1 MSLAPVALITG
12 GARRIGA
19 EICRSLHAAGFNIA
33 IHCRNSKEEALALAA
48 TLNAARENSASVHRA
63 DLSKQ
68 EDLLS
73 LAADIDKHWGRL
85 DTLINNASSFYST
98 PLVSATLEQWD
109 DLMSSN
115 LKAPFF
121 LAQTFATH
129 LKNTHGCIINI
140 ADIHADRPLS
150 DHPIYC
156 AAKAGN
162 VMLVKSL
169 AKDMAPDVRV
179 NGVAPGAILWPED
192 GMKESDKQDMLGKI
206 PLEKLGQA
214 EDIARTVKFLVCDAP
229 YISGQILSVDGGRSV
244 NH

>member
-1 MSLAPVALITG
+1 MSLAPVAFVSG

-33 IHCRNSKEEALALAA
+33 IHCRHSAEDADSLAA
-48 TLNAARENSASVHRA
+48 SLNAARADSASVHRA
-63 DLSKQ
+63 DLSNHD
-68 EDLLS
+68 ELS
-73 LAADIDKHWGRL
+73 ILASEVQTHWGRL
-85 DTLINNASSFYST
+85 DALINNASSFYST
-98 PLVSATLEQWD
+98 PLASATPEQWD

-121 LAQTFATH
+121 LAQAFASD
-129 LKNTHGCIINI
+129 LIQSQGCIINI
-140 ADIHADRPLS
+140 ADIHAERPLS
-150 DHPIYC
+150 EHPIYC

-169 AKDMAPDVRV
+169 AKDMAPEVRV
-179 NGVAPGAILWPED
+179 NGVAPGAILWPENA
-192 GMKESDKQDMLGKI
+192 MAESDKQEMLGKI
-206 PLEKLGQA
+206 PLGKLGQA